1 LKREAFLNTP
11 ERKRFNP
18 DQAFLTVD
26 IGGTKTAVAVG
37 FNDGRIADRVEFST
51 GNPETT
57 LAKIV
62 ELGKPLIARHA
73 PAAVGISCGGPMS
86 SQAGLVLG
94 PPNLPGWEYVEV
106 VKVIK
111 NAFGLPAFLEN
122 DANAGALA
130 EWLYGAGRGFDN
142 VIFLTCGTGLGAGL
156 ILDGRLYR
164 GKQDLGG
171 EVGHIRME
179 PDGPIGYFKHGS
191 LEGFA
196 SGGGLG
202 QLARKRLS
210 QPHSPSILDGFIINK
225 ITGKEVG
232 QAALAGDAVAR
243 ELVQTSGRYLGQGL
257 AILIDILNPECIV
270 LGAMAV
276 RLGNLLLD
284 PAWEEVKKE
293 ALEPAWKNC
302 KILPAQL
309 SEKIGDVAALCVA
322 KYNLEHQ

>member
-1 LKREAFLNTP
+1 MP
-11 ERKRFNP
+11 ERKKSEPGR
-18 DQAFLTVD
+18 AYLTID

-37 FNDGRIADRVEFST
+37 FDDGKITGRAEFST
-51 GNPETT
+51 RKPETT

-62 ELGKPLIARHA
+62 ELGKPLVAEHT
-73 PAAVGISCGGPMS
+73 PSAVGISCGGPMS

-106 VKVIK
+106 VKEIK
-111 NAFGLPAFLEN
+111 NAFGLPTFLEN

-232 QAALAGDAVAR
+232 QAALAGDLVAR
-243 ELVQTSGRYLGQGL
+243 ELVQTSGRYLGRGL

-322 KYNLEHQ
+322 KYNLDHL